1 MHGVILVLRLA
12 AGTGTCDPGPMTMT
26 MPLVVLFIVS
36 AWAGVQN
43 ALAGGGTFLTLP
55 TLIITGMNAQAA
67 NITSTVGLF
76 PAQLVTGL
84 TGRKNVAGAA
94 GLSFRA
100 LMLISL
106 AGGAVG
112 AVLLLVT
119 PSRFFAILVPWL
131 VLFATVM
138 FACGSYLPKYMPR
151 IGGFGAG
158 VAQFLIAVY
167 GGYFGGGIGFLM
179 LAAGGGCGHVDPR
192 IRCQQEYA
200 GGGDQCLG
208 GGHLPFLATA
218 SLDAGRDHDPGIG
231 GRRLSGRHHGQQG
244 QSKGSPPFCC
254 AAGHRPD
261 HWPFLESALI
271 LVGRCTDPAPPS
283 GAERLEGGDA
293 VARSGVCAPRGFAAR
308 LGASSSGTV
317 SLAKKT

>member
-1 MHGVILVLRLA
+1 MS
-12 AGTGTCDPGPMTMT
+12 
-26 MPLVVLFIVS
+26 LVVLFLIS

-55 TLIITGMNAQAA
+55 TLILTGMNAQAA

-138 FACGSYLPKYMPR
+138 FAFGSYLPKYMPR
-151 IGGFGAG
+151 IGSFGAG

-167 GGYFGGGIGFLM
+167 GGYFGGGIGFMM
-179 LAAGGGCGHVDPR
+179 LAAAAAAGMLIRESVANKNMLAVAINASAVAIFLFSPQLHWMQAGIMILGSVGGG
-192 IRCQQEYA
+192 YF
-200 GGGDQCLG
+200 GGIMVNKVNQKAL
-208 GGHLPFLATA
+208 
-218 SLDAGRDHDPGIG
+218 
-231 GRRLSGRHHGQQG
+231 RL
-244 QSKGSPPFCC
+244 FVV
-254 AAGHRPD
+254 
-261 HWPFLESALI
+261 L
-271 LVGRCTDPAPPS
+271 
-283 GAERLEGGDA
+283 
-293 VARSGVCAPRGFAAR
+293 
-308 LGASSSGTV
+308 LGAALTIGLFV
-317 SLAKKT
+317 RAP